1 MSIVD
6 EVVGK
11 RFSNEGFIERNVFE
25 ILKEILFLSSSLL
38 HGFFDLHPFSFYLD
52 TPFITPSLTT
62 NVIDESLWSIN
73 GNDIYV

>member
-11 RFSNEGFIERNVFE
+11 KFSNEGFTRRNVFE
-25 ILKEILFLSSSLL
+25 ILKEILLLSFSLL
-38 HGFFDLHPFSFYLD
+38 HGFFDLHPFNFYRD
-52 TPFITPSLTT
+52 TPFITPSLIT
-62 NVIDESLWSIN
+62 NVTDELLWSID

>member
-11 RFSNEGFIERNVFE
+11 KFCNESFKGRNVLE
-25 ILKEILFLSSSLL
+25 ILKEILLASSSLRNE
-38 HGFFDLHPFSFYLD
+38 FFDLHPSSFYFA

-62 NVIDESLWSIN
+62 NVIDELLWSID
-73 GNDIYV
+73 GDDIYV